1 MKSSYDVIVV
11 GAGPAGSTAARYA
24 AQKGCSVLLLEKDR
38 EIGVPVRCGEA
49 VGEKGL
55 RAVLEPK
62 DSWLAN
68 RIDAV
73 RLIAPNGTPVD
84 VAHPDGGFILDRKI
98 FDYDLARMAAQEG
111 AEVVTKAFVFDLL
124 KKDDNICG
132 VKVNHLGNDYEI
144 KSKIV
149 IAADGVESRV
159 ARWAGIK
166 THVRLK
172 DMETCAQITLG
183 NINIEHHVC
192 DFYFSR
198 KWAPGGYV
206 WVFPKDKHTA
216 NVGLGISGE
225 YSTEKPAME
234 YLNEFIR
241 ERFPDASRLITVAGG
256 VPCAPYMEDIVRGGF
271 MMVGDAAHQS
281 NPISGGG
288 IIQSIIAG
296 KIAGRVA
303 GSAVNDGDVSQKRLS
318 EYPKKWY
325 DTGGKTHV
333 RSYRL
338 KETVY
343 KLTDDE
349 LNKTALKVNKL
360 SPEKRTIISIFKIAL
375 FNHPRLIPDILKV
388 FLMQ

>member
-24 AQKGCSVLLLEKDR
+24 AKNGCSVLLLEKDR

-84 VAHPDGGFILDRKI
+84 VAHPDGGFILDRKV
-98 FDYDLARMAAQEG
+98 FDYDLARMAALEG
-111 AEVVTKAFVFDLL
+111 AEVVTKAFVFNLV
-124 KKDDNICG
+124 KKDENICG
-132 VKVNHLGNDYEI
+132 VKVNHMGNDYEI

-149 IAADGVESRV
+149 IATDGVESRV
-159 ARWAGIK
+159 GRWAGIK
-166 THVRLK
+166 THVRLR
-172 DMETCAQITLG
+172 DMESCAQITLG
-183 NINIEHHVC
+183 NINVEHHVC
-192 DFYFSR
+192 GFYFSR
-198 KWAPGGYV
+198 KWAPGGYA
-206 WVFPKDKHTA
+206 WVFPKDSQTA

-225 YSTEKPAME
+225 YSAEKAAME
-234 YLNEFIR
+234 YLNDFIY
-241 ERFPDASRLITVAGG
+241 EKFPDASRLITVAGG
-256 VPCAPYMEDIVRGGF
+256 VPCAPYMQDIVRGGF

-288 IIQSIIAG
+288 IIQSILAGEIAG
-296 KIAGRVA
+296 KVA
-303 GSAVNDGDVSQKRLS
+303 SNAVNENDVSQKRLS

-325 DTGGKTHV
+325 DVGGTTHV

-343 KLTDDE
+343 KLTDEE

-360 SPEKRTIISIFKIAL
+360 SAKNRTIISIFKIAL

-388 FLMQ
+388 FWI